1 MPEECALRPISA
13 RLPRFAVIGA
23 VGVAVVA
30 GAFYL
35 FDRTGAEAPAPVPAP
50 ARQANASQPRVDLSD
65 VDSLPDEASSDRAF
79 HLVAQALRLADR
91 GKFTEATAKL
101 DEADKLVP
109 GLSETGEARRK
120 IAALATPDGQFALQ
134 IARARTAVG
143 NADYAEADKALAEA
157 TKLKPEAPEI
167 AELRQAVQ
175 ATQQKEAKRSSQVAE
190 ALTTMRQAI
199 ARKDIASADRAF
211 NEASRIDVLDP
222 ALDQARVELAHAHD
236 EASNKK

>member
-35 FDRTGAEAPAPVPAP
+35 FDRTGAEAPTPAP
-50 ARQANASQPRVDLSD
+50 ARQAAASQPRADLSD
-65 VDSLPDEASSDRAF
+65 VDAPPDEALSDRAF
-79 HLVAQALRLADR
+79 HLVAQARRLADN
-91 GKFTEATAKL
+91 GKFTEANARL
-101 DEADKLVP
+101 DQADKLVP

-134 IARARTAVG
+134 IARARNAVG

-157 TKLKPEAPEI
+157 IRLKPEAPEI

-175 ATQQKEAKRSSQVAE
+175 ATQQKEAKRSGQVAE
-190 ALTTMRQAI
+190 ALTTMREAI
-199 ARKDIASADRAF
+199 ARKDIAGADRAF

-236 EASNKK
+236 AASNKK